1 MDFIGKNIV
10 ITGAATGFGRQMTVD
25 FCKGG
30 ANNVICLDINM
41 EDMEKLKAE
50 YQDYPI
56 HPYKVDI
63 SRTKDVEEVLREVI
77 VKFGQIHVLINNAG
91 IASKMP
97 LEELTEEEWDRVL
110 GIDLKGVYN
119 TCRVILPAMKQYGY
133 GKIINMSSVAGK
145 QGGGLLSTCAYAAA
159 KAGVL
164 GLTKCMAREGG
175 AYGINVNAVCPGS
188 FDTQISKE
196 MSGARLE
203 GYLNSI
209 CLKRRGRIEEVS
221 NVVLF
226 LASDLASYI
235 TGECTDID
243 GGQIMD

>member
-1 MDFIGKNIV
+1 MDFIDKNII
-10 ITGAATGFGRQMTVD
+10 ITGTATGFGRKMAVD
-25 FCKGG
+25 FCERG
-30 ANNVICLDINM
+30 ARNVICLDINTT
-41 EDMEKLKAE
+41 DMENLIAE
-50 YQDYPI
+50 HPDYPI
-56 HPYKVDI
+56 HSYIVDI
-63 SRTKDVEEVLREVI
+63 AKTKDVEEVLNQAIAE
-77 VKFGQIHVLINNAG
+77 FSQIHVLINNAG

-97 LEELTEEEWDRVL
+97 LEELTEDEWDRVL
-110 GIDLKGVYN
+110 GIDLKGIYN
-119 TCRVILPAMKQYGY
+119 TCRVILPAMKRYNY
-133 GKIINMSSVAGK
+133 GKIVNMSSVAGK

-164 GLTKCMAREGG
+164 GLTKCLAREGG
-175 AYGINVNAVCPGS
+175 PFGINVNAVCPGS

-209 CLKRRGRIEEVS
+209 CLKRRGTIEEVS

-226 LASDLASYI
+226 LASDLASYV

-243 GGQIMD
+243 GGQVMD

>member
-1 MDFIGKNIV
+1 MDFTNKTIV
-10 ITGAATGFGRQMTVD
+10 LTGAATGFGRQLAAD
-25 FCKGG
+25 ACKYG
-30 ANNVICLDINM
+30 AQHVICLDIS
-41 EDMEKLKAE
+41 EAGLEALRA
-50 YQDYPI
+50 DYPQLPL
-56 HPYKVDI
+56 HTYVVDI
-63 SRTKDVEEVLREVI
+63 ASTAAVEQVLRDAI
-77 VKFGQIHVLINNAG
+77 ARFGQIHVLINNAG

-119 TCRVILPAMKQYGY
+119 TCRVILPEMKKYRY
-133 GKIINMSSVAGK
+133 GKIVNMSSVAGK

-164 GLTKCMAREGG
+164 GLTKCLAREGG
-175 AYGINVNAVCPGS
+175 PFGINVNAVCPGS
-188 FDTQISKE
+188 FDTRISKE
-196 MSGARLE
+196 MCGARLE
-203 GYLNSI
+203 SYLNSI
-209 CLKRRGRIEEVS
+209 CLKRRGRLEEVS

-226 LASDLASYI
+226 LASDLASYV